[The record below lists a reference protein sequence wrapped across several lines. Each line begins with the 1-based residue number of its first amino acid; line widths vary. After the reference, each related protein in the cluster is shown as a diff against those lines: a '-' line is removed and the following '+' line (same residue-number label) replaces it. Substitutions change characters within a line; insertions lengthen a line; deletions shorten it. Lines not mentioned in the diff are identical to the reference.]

1 MQNNSQQATW
11 RFFSFPPSNGCDLSR
26 WLLRHYGIAFH
37 QQEHTIPF
45 LQIAQ
50 SLAGG
55 KASGMP
61 VVCLE
66 KVVLNS
72 ANEVLDHFEPLAP
85 DTRKLLPKD
94 LEQKSEVKKL
104 WHDFYNGIGFAA
116 ARWAY
121 DKLLPQR
128 ELMLQPITTGCPWF
142 EKLFVQLA
150 YPLSAI
156 LIRKGLGISPQT
168 VEEAMPIII
177 NTFDR
182 VDALLAGGK
191 EFLVGDQLTA
201 ADICFASMAVP
212 VIWPPEYE
220 GAVPSY
226 ESLLSEMKKEIVEF
240 RKRPAGQFALKLYQ
254 DYYSP

>member
-1 MQNNSQQATW
+1 MQNTSQQETW
-11 RFFSFPPSNGCDLSR
+11 QFLSFPPSNGCDLSR

-37 QQEHTIPF
+37 QREHTIPF
-45 LQIAQ
+45 LEIVQRFV
-50 SLAGG
+50 GG
-55 KASGMP
+55 KIGGMP
-61 VVCLE
+61 TVYLG
-66 KVVLNS
+66 KVVLHNS
-72 ANEVLDHFEPLAP
+72 TDVLEHFEPLAP
-85 DTRKLLPKD
+85 DARKLLPTD

-104 WHDFYNGIGFAA
+104 WHDLYNGIGFAA

-150 YPLSAI
+150 YPLSAS
-156 LIRKGLGISPQT
+156 LIRKGLGINVQN
-168 VEEAMPIII
+168 VEEAMPVIK
-177 NTFDR
+177 NSFDQ

-191 EFLVGDQLTA
+191 KFLVGDQLTA

-226 ESLLSEMKKEIVEF
+226 ESLPSEMKKEIVEF
-240 RKRPAGQFALKLYQ
+240 RKRPAGQFTLKLYQ
-254 DYYSP
+254 DYYSL